1 MIEHLQNHPQ
11 HERNTIYILIMQNV
25 GSQTV
30 SNALFWSHLWW
41 DSWSEE
47 VLSHRRGSRNCY
59 LLFSDLFPA
68 FTIRTCFPQKPLL
81 KPTSSIAM
89 SPRKFRPLTASM
101 INWMGRKLELGISK
115 SENQRKSQRIRRI
128 HFLWKKKKNYLRR
141 ASAKCSLPN
150 IALWNEESL
159 FWPKNVAETFHFNLL
174 PSVFNYTLNF
184 SVLL

>member
-1 MIEHLQNHPQ
+1 
-11 HERNTIYILIMQNV
+11 MQNV
-25 GSQTV
+25 GNQTV

-47 VLSHRRGSRNCY
+47 VLSHRRGSCNCY

-68 FTIRTCFPQKPLL
+68 LTIRTCFPQKPLL

-128 HFLWKKKKNYLRR
+128 HFLWRKKIYLRR
-141 ASAKCSLPN
+141 ASAKCSLLN
-150 IALWNEESL
+150 NEMNKAD
-159 FWPKNVAETFHFNLL
+159 FDPKMWPKRFISTCCHQFLIIL
-174 PSVFNYTLNF
+174 
-184 SVLL
+184 

>member
-11 HERNTIYILIMQNV
+11 HERNTVYILIMQNV

-128 HFLWKKKKNYLRR
+128 HFLWKKKKIIWDARQPSVAYQTLRCEMKK
-141 ASAKCSLPN
+141 AYFDPKM
-150 IALWNEESL
+150 
-159 FWPKNVAETFHFNLL
+159 WPKRFISTCCHQFLIIL
-174 PSVFNYTLNF
+174 
-184 SVLL
+184 